1 VVEPRAVEVAV
12 PAAVGELALL
22 DRVDYEDA
30 FQVDTPL
37 RRTPEQW
44 MRAFIED
51 APQWFQ
57 LLWINLL
64 GRGILRAPIG
74 PMGAPDYVLGW
85 KVIVDRPDAF
95 AVGLDGTNG
104 LLARLIALT
113 PTGHAVL
120 ATQIRLD
127 STPVRMLWPAIRGGH
142 RFFAPYLLSRAASQS
157 AAVGNGTSGAP

>member
-1 VVEPRAVEVAV
+1 MVEPRAVEVAV

-37 RRTPEQW
+37 QGTPEQW

-51 APQWFQ
+51 APRWFQ

-64 GRGILRAPIG
+64 GRGILRARIG
-74 PMGAPDYVLGW
+74 PMTAPDHVLGW

-95 AVGLDGTNG
+95 AVGLDGSNA
-104 LLARLIALT
+104 LVRLIALT
-113 PTGHAVL
+113 PPGHAVL

-127 STPVRMLWPAIRGGH
+127 STPVRMLWPAIRDGH
-142 RFFAPYLLSRAASQS
+142 RFFAPYLLNRAASQW
-157 AAVGNGTSGAP
+157 AAVGNGTSGPP